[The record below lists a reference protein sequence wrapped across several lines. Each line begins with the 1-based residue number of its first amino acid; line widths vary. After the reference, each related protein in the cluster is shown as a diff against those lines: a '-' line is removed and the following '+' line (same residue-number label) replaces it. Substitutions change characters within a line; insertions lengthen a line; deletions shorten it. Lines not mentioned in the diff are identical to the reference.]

1 MILNYKNF
9 IISIFLIVSYVF
21 LSCSTVSKKT
31 TLSSSDD
38 EPYYTE
44 PETQAKKK
52 DIYYLNQGNEYILDG
67 LFREAIE
74 SYKKALSINQN
85 NHHAQRNLGIAQLKS
100 KLYKK
105 ALKNLSHIEPYFD
118 SDFDTHY
125 FLGEA
130 YRANDNYSKAI
141 FQYQKA
147 LTIKPNDPKTLKS
160 LSWSYYNIK
169 YYSEALNTAKTLY
182 RLTPKD
188 SQVIIILSR
197 IFLKTNRQD
206 LALSLIKKAKSQA
219 SEESLPFYLSV
230 EGDIYSSLKKY
241 NLAINT
247 YKKALSAQPLLP
259 GALLGIGECML
270 ITGQD
275 KLKAIGYIERSL
287 RIRPGTAEAYYLL
300 GKAYANID
308 KVRSKKYFNSFKLKA
323 SKDPEFIAKIS
334 DLEEEG
340 LISVKEKQH
349 RSSKRKKD

>member
-1 MILNYKNF
+1 MILNVRQF
-9 IISIFLIVSYVF
+9 ISFYILFLPIC
-21 LSCSTVSKKT
+21 LSCTSLQPQSN
-31 TLSSSDD
+31 LASSNY
-38 EPYYTE
+38 EPYYE
-44 PETQAKKK
+44 QPETRTKKK

-74 SYKKALSINQN
+74 SYKKALSINKA
-85 NHHAQRNLGIAQLKS
+85 NHHARRNLGIAQLKS
-100 KLYKK
+100 KLYQK
-105 ALKNLSHIEPYFD
+105 AQKNLASIEPYFD

-130 YRANDNYSKAI
+130 YRANDNYSQAI

-147 LTIKPNDPKTLKS
+147 LTIKPDDPKTLKS

-169 YYSEALNTAKTLY
+169 YYSEALNTAKKLY

-206 LALSLIKKAKSQA
+206 LALALIKRAKSQA
-219 SEESLPFYLSV
+219 SQENIPFYLSV

-247 YKKALSAQPLLP
+247 YKKALSDQPLLP

-275 KLKAIGYIERSL
+275 KLKAISYIERSL
-287 RIRPGTAEAYYLL
+287 RIRPETSEAYYLL
-300 GKAYANID
+300 GKAYASID
-308 KVRSKKYFNSFKLKA
+308 KNKSKRYFNKFKQLA

-334 DLEEEG
+334 DLEEDG
-340 LISVKEKQH
+340 LISVKERPQKNKH
-349 RSSKRKKD
+349 KN